1 MSTGSSADPP
11 PPPETINTQTA
22 RKIRSKLYLPC
33 DVSDGTHVWA
43 ERCTATSH
51 SPSLTG
57 NFVRFSVMR
66 TGAGYSISDREQ
78 RHAKCCRL
86 SMVAV
91 PDVRRMPHVRFA
103 MDRDFS
109 LCIYLYLFL
118 GRAFPVG

>member
-1 MSTGSSADPP
+1 MSTGSSADAPT
-11 PPPETINTQTA
+11 PPETINTQTA

-51 SPSLTG
+51 SPSLTS

-66 TGAGYSISDREQ
+66 TGSGYSISDREQ

-86 SMVAV
+86 SMVAYLMSGECHMF
-91 PDVRRMPHVRFA
+91 DLRWIATSAFTLAFIFA
-103 MDRDFS
+103 LAGLS
-109 LCIYLYLFL
+109 L
-118 GRAFPVG
+118 